1 MSGTQLRVTEIFY
14 SLQGESKTIG
24 HPTVFIRLTGCP
36 LRCTYCDTAYAFSGG
51 TVMTLGAILTE
62 AANYRSRFV
71 TVTGGEPLAQ
81 KGCCELLVLLA
92 DQGYDVSLETS
103 GAIDISKVDSRV
115 TKVMDLKTPDSGE
128 ESRNLYSNL
137 LYLGANDQVK
147 FVIGNDKDY
156 RWAVAALEK
165 HGLTDRCEVLFSP
178 SMEKQNPTK
187 LADMILKDR
196 LPVRFQMQLHKILWG
211 DQPGK

>member
-1 MSGTQLRVTEIFY
+1 
-14 SLQGESKTIG
+14 
-24 HPTVFIRLTGCP
+24 
-36 LRCTYCDTAYAFSGG
+36 
-51 TVMTLGAILTE
+51 MTLGAILTE

-156 RWAVAALEK
+156 RWAVAVLEK